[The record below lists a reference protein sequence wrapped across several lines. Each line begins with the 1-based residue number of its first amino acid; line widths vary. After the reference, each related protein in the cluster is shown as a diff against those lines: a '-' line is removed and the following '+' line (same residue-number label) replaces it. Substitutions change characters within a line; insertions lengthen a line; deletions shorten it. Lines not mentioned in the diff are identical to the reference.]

1 MTATLRMVGIA
12 KSYPGVR
19 ALDGVDLELHPG
31 EVHALLGEN
40 GAGKS
45 TLIGVLAGAHA
56 ADEGIVELDGRPLA
70 LSGPADAAREGISVM
85 HQEFMLVPGLSA
97 RENIFLGAPITTG
110 AILDH
115 ESERARTREL
125 FGRLGAAIDPDVPVG
140 RLSVAEQQL
149 VEIAKALS
157 VEARVLVMDEPTAA
171 LPPHEVDALLD
182 VVDGLRREGIAILY
196 VTHRL
201 EEVERIADRVTVL
214 RDGRLVLTGPA
225 RRADRRGW
233 IEAMVGRPLDQE
245 FPSRSPE
252 PGPARLVA
260 RGLARPPRVCGVDLE
275 LHAGEVVGLAGLVGS
290 GRTEVARLLFGADR
304 ASEGTI
310 ELDGK
315 KLELASPRD
324 AVRAG
329 IALVPEDRKQEALL
343 LGRSLREN
351 FTLANLDALTHRG
364 LLRGEDERRRFAAGA
379 ERVGLR
385 YTSENQPARGLSG
398 GNQQKLVLARW
409 LERDADVLIF
419 DEPTRGIDV
428 GARYDIYV
436 LIRTLAEAG
445 KAILVVSSDLPEVLG
460 ICDRVVVLHEGRVT
474 GERRNDGSL
483 TQAEL
488 LELAL
493 GEGAATC

>member
-1 MTATLRMVGIA
+1 MVV
-12 KSYPGVR
+12 SPGFIDIQSHSR
-19 ALDGVDLELHPG
+19 FSFLGNGDGRVVSKVTMGVTTEIMGESTTNAPSSPQMLE
-31 EVHALLGEN
+31 N
-40 GAGKS
+40 
-45 TLIGVLAGAHA
+45 AGAA
-56 ADEGIVELDGRPLA
+56 VGVT
-70 LSGPADAAREGISVM
+70 
-85 HQEFMLVPGLSA
+85 QF
-97 RENIFLGAPITTG
+97 
-110 AILDH
+110 
-115 ESERARTREL
+115 ER
-125 FGRLGAAIDPDVPVG
+125 FG
-140 RLSVAEQQL
+140 E
-149 VEIAKALS
+149 
-157 VEARVLVMDEPTAA
+157 
-171 LPPHEVDALLD
+171 
-182 VVDGLRREGIAILY
+182 
-196 VTHRL
+196 
-201 EEVERIADRVTVL
+201 
-214 RDGRLVLTGPA
+214 
-225 RRADRRGW
+225 W

-245 FPSRSPE
+245 FPPRSPE
-252 PGPARLVA
+252 PGPVRLVA
-260 RGLARPPRVCGVDLE
+260 RGLTRLPRVRGVDLE
-275 LHAGEVVGLAGLVGS
+275 LRAGEVVGLAGLVGS

-304 ASEGTI
+304 ASAGTI
-310 ELDGK
+310 ELDGER
-315 KLELASPRD
+315 LELASPRD

-351 FTLANLDALTHRG
+351 FTLASLDAVTHRG

-385 YTSENQPARGLSG
+385 YASEHQPARGLSG

-445 KAILVVSSDLPEVLG
+445 KALLVVSSDLPEVLG

-474 GERRNDGSL
+474 GERPNDGSL

-493 GEGAATC
+493 GEGVAAC